1 MNSDTMM
8 GADAIMDST
17 TSIIEQDTYSELDDS
32 DDIQMKNKK
41 SGGDGGVRFKS
52 RSSIEEVRRISR
64 VSNYDIEEIIS
75 YWGESDDHV
84 LRKSEL
90 KRAVQ
95 DMYFHRRASDSSF
108 TTLGIEDKVGPGKA
122 DKKAN
127 RIISR
132 SAVMDEQDLQYHE
145 GVLDD
150 ELLADVYSITSTA
163 AKRKAQS
170 KAERLH
176 NEVSNGAGR

>member
-8 GADAIMDST
+8 GADALMDST
-17 TSIIEQDTYSELDDS
+17 TSIIGQDTYSELDDS
-32 DDIQMKNKK
+32 DDIQMKNR
-41 SGGDGGVRFKS
+41 SGGGVRFRS
-52 RSSIEEVRRISR
+52 RGSIEEVVRISR
-64 VSNYDIEEIIS
+64 VSNYNMEEIIS

-95 DMYFHRRASDSSF
+95 DMYFHRRASDSDF
-108 TTLGIEDKVGPGKA
+108 TTLGIDDKVGQGKA
-122 DKKAN
+122 NKKAN
-127 RIISR
+127 RMISR

-163 AKRKAQS
+163 AKRNAQS

-176 NEVSNGAGR
+176 NEVSNNAAGK